1 VVSNIWV
8 LSSFFTYTY
17 LPAITIDMQQFQ
29 SDIDTVEVA
38 SASSTNAVTFTNAR
52 PFNTS
57 TPAPIS
63 SLLSLSSPDKTELH
77 DLFHFIFTTPAE
89 TINWRFLLSVEAV
102 FFHHPKAKVIIHS
115 QTIPETGTDF
125 DLFKQANYS
134 LMVQNYSFED
144 LLQTSTFFNQDKT
157 AIQSFMAV
165 LEDRRK
171 NKFWYSH
178 ETDLIRLLLLE
189 QSGGI
194 YLDTD
199 MHLIKPITKKEYT
212 NALGFQGRGNDKVNG
227 AMMIF
232 DKHNEFV
239 QDCLQDAISIASKSY
254 SQRDWEIF
262 GPRLLTRHWNERK
275 NETDIIRAFPMN
287 TLYPYGIYKTKQCFV
302 TPKEEFNPID
312 EGVTIAVHLNT
323 GITKEYNYTLAG
335 SVCDE
340 MFKKNCIF
348 CDFNHTL
355 DREPERPQ

>member
-1 VVSNIWV
+1 MAIRCCLLCAAIFAVWNMWVS
-8 LSSFFTYTY
+8 SSVFTYTY
-17 LPAITIDMQQFQ
+17 LPATTSDMQQFQ

-38 SASSTNAVTFTNAR
+38 SSTNPASPAR
-52 PFNTS
+52 
-57 TPAPIS
+57 PIS
-63 SLLSLSSPDKTELH
+63 SLLSSPDKTGLH

-89 TINWRFLLSVEAV
+89 TINWRFLKAVEAV

-115 QTIPETGTDF
+115 QTIPQTGTDF
-125 DLFKQANYS
+125 DRFLQANYS
-134 LMVQNYSFED
+134 LMVQNYSFEE
-144 LLQTSTFFNQDKT
+144 LLQTSTFFNQT

-165 LEDRRK
+165 LEDRREK
-171 NKFWYSH
+171 KFWYSH

-199 MHLIKPITKKEYT
+199 MHLIKPITREEYT
-212 NALGFQGRGNDKVNG
+212 NVLGFQGRGNDKVNG

-232 DKHNEFV
+232 DKHNGFV

-275 NETDIIRAFPMN
+275 NETDVVRAFPMN

-302 TPKEEFNPID
+302 TPKEEFNPIT

-335 SVCDE
+335 TVCDE

>member
-1 VVSNIWV
+1 
-8 LSSFFTYTY
+8 
-17 LPAITIDMQQFQ
+17 MQFQ

-38 SASSTNAVTFTNAR
+38 SNAVTFTNA
-52 PFNTS
+52 PINTQTIVTSSPTLSPSASPTVIRKVQTNGNS
-57 TPAPIS
+57 TRGNMDATSPAPIS
-63 SLLSLSSPDKTELH
+63 SDKTVLH
-77 DLFHFIFTTPAE
+77 DLFHFIFTTPVE
-89 TINWRFLLSVEAV
+89 TINWRLLKAVEAV

-125 DLFKQANYS
+125 DRFSQANYS
-134 LMVQNYSFED
+134 LMVQNYSFEE
-144 LLQTSTFFNQDKT
+144 LLQTSTFFNQT

-165 LEDRRK
+165 LADRREK
-171 NKFWYSH
+171 KFWYSH

-199 MHLIKPITKKEYT
+199 MHLIQPITREYT
-212 NALGFQGRGNDKVNG
+212 NVLGFQGRGNDKVNG

-232 DKHNEFV
+232 DKHNGFV
-239 QDCLQDAISIASKSY
+239 QDCLEDAISIASTSY

-275 NETDIIRAFPMN
+275 NETDVIRAFPMN
-287 TLYPYGIYKTKQCFV
+287 TLYPYGIYKTKKCFV

-312 EGVTIAVHLNT
+312 EGITIAVHLNT
-323 GITKEYNYTLAG
+323 GITKEYNYTLTG
-335 SVCDE
+335 TVCDE
-340 MFKKNCIF
+340 MFKKNCVF